1 MLADAREL
9 RFEGGAVV
17 LRAEEVVKL
26 IAEIRKVAAEV
37 VRDLKA
43 VMSH

>member
-1 MLADAREL
+1 
-9 RFEGGAVV
+9 VV
-17 LRAEEVVKL
+17 LRVEGDLKL